1 MTQKSLF
8 NRLPQKSNEVQT
20 VPLSQAVNKSRTKIL
35 TPVKER
41 DNAVIENPVQE
52 EIIINNELIPDN
64 TEEE

>member
-8 NRLPQKSNEVQT
+8 NRLPQKSNEVQP

-41 DNAVIENPVQE
+41 DNVIIENPVQE
-52 EIIINNELIPDN
+52 EMIINNELIPDK